1 MSESRFL
8 QACNRQPVERAPVW
22 MMRQAG
28 RYLPEYR
35 AVRER
40 SDFLTMCRTPELAAE
55 VTLQPIRR
63 FGFDAAVIFSDILI
77 PLEPLGFDVVFGLK
91 GPSIAKP
98 VRRSGDVPAGLP
110 DDFAQRVAFVYQ
122 SIEAVRAELPADVPV
137 IGFAGAPFTLASYL
151 IEGGGSKSYAET
163 KTFFY
168 HQPEPARR
176 LLGLLADA
184 VTLHLRNQVA
194 AGAGAIQLF
203 DSWAGI
209 LSEAEY
215 RIWALPYVRRIL
227 DGLADVGV
235 PRILFTLNA
244 AHLFDALAEVNAE
257 VLGIDWRTPMG
268 QAFDLLG
275 DRCALQGNLDPT
287 VLLGTPQQV
296 IAETRRVLEDV
307 GGRRGHIMN
316 LGHGVLPPTP
326 IANVE
331 AFVQAVR
338 EFDGAKS

>member
-1 MSESRFL
+1 MNESLFL
-8 QACNRQPVERAPVW
+8 RACNKQPVERTPVW

-35 AVRER
+35 EVRKR

-77 PLEPLGFDVVFGLK
+77 PLEPLGFGVVFGEK

-98 VRRSGDVPAGLP
+98 VRNQGDVPQHIP
-110 DDFAQRVAFVYQ
+110 DDFEDRVAFVYR
-122 SIEAVRAELPADVPV
+122 SIEMVRDELPANVPV

-168 HQPEPARR
+168 HQPQAAHR
-176 LLGLLADA
+176 LLELLADTVA
-184 VTLHLRNQVA
+184 RHLLNQVR
-194 AGAGAIQLF
+194 AGARAVQLF
-203 DSWAGI
+203 DSWAGC
-209 LSEAEY
+209 LNEDEH
-215 RIWALPYVRRIL
+215 RIWALPYVKRVM
-227 DGLADVGV
+227 DALAQVNV

-244 AHLFDALAEVNAE
+244 AHLYGALTEVNVE
-257 VLGIDWRTPMG
+257 GLGIDWRTPIG
-268 QAFDLLG
+268 QAFDLFG
-275 DRCALQGNLDPT
+275 DRFALQGNLDPT
-287 VLLGTPQQV
+287 VLLGQPEQV
-296 IAETRRVLEDV
+296 VAETRKVLGSV
-307 GGRRGHIMN
+307 AGRAGHIMN

-326 IANVE
+326 VANVE
-331 AFVQAVR
+331 TFVRTVR
-338 EFDGAKS
+338 EFKGNGA